1 MMVWCGVPT
10 LCMTN
15 CSVLRASQRR
25 GKSIFI
31 PWRDSKLTRVLQVA
45 HAHGDRFVDVHG
57 HTSPER
63 FVALQRAL
71 GTNARLR
78 VIINISPADSSNSET
93 VGSLLFGQRALTMTV
108 APVRVHGMPSVTCAS
123 HLGWGVVRLPDH
135 QRDDGLQNHVHRV
148 AETAGRAPGS
158 PTPTKQV
165 HSCATTCALPP
176 PNPRRSHHTALQR
189 DGGPL
194 RGAQATECRPAG
206 AG

>member
-10 LCMTN
+10 LCITN

-45 HAHGDRFVDVHG
+45 RAHGDRFVDVHG

-108 APVRVHGMPSVTCAS
+108 APVRVHGMPSVTCAA
-123 HLGWGVVRLPDH
+123 HLGGRCTFARPSTRRRTTKPCASCCRNSWTSSWIANANKTGTQLCH
-135 QRDDGLQNHVHRV
+135 HRC
-148 AETAGRAPGS
+148 TAATKPWSISPHRA
-158 PTPTKQV
+158 
-165 HSCATTCALPP
+165 AA
-176 PNPRRSHHTALQR
+176 
-189 DGGPL
+189 
-194 RGAQATECRPAG
+194 
-206 AG
+206 